1 MRRSSGGMT
10 SPVLMSRFDWRA
22 KGVPAA
28 GFMLRVTSSEPK
40 RWLKAI
46 CFSSSS
52 G

>member
-1 MRRSSGGMT
+1 
-10 SPVLMSRFDWRA
+10 MSRFDCRA

-40 RWLKAI
+40 RRLKTTWA
-46 CFSSSS
+46 SSVN